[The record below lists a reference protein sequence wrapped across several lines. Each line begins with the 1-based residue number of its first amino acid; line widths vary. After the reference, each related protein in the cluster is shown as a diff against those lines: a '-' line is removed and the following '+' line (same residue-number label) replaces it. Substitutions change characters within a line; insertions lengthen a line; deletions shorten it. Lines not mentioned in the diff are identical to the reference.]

1 MSLTNFAAISNQH
14 NIYMKRFLTIPFIAM
29 LMACFL
35 FPNSVMAGNQTTYSV
50 PVKKKQKNGDVVD
63 MKVDEG
69 GRRSPS
75 MPLCCTISKTDGVNI
90 TGLSEDIIIYEVRDV
105 SNETTLVSFTS
116 ESDFL
121 DYLFLQTGDFQLY
134 FETENYQV
142 AGYITIY

>member
-1 MSLTNFAAISNQH
+1 
-14 NIYMKRFLTIPFIAM
+14 MKRFMTIPFIAM

-35 FPNSVMAGNQTTYSV
+35 FPNSVMAGNQKTYTV
-50 PVKKKQKNGDVVD
+50 PVKKKQKYSDDVGTRT
-63 MKVDEG
+63 EEE

-105 SNETTLVSFTS
+105 SNEATLMSFTS